1 MKISYETIMHFFR
14 NECTPEE
21 RRAVMQWVNES
32 EEHKAF
38 FFKWEEL
45 FHLGKMH
52 EMSDETI
59 LQEAENKLE
68 ARIHTEEKGKRL
80 KIYGLWEKGLKYAA
94 AIAVVAAV
102 AGLAAWY
109 LSSGQHPE
117 MLTASTGSGETQELV
132 LPDNSKVWLNENTTL
147 TYPKKFERGKREL
160 HLNGEAYF
168 EVSKDKHKPF
178 RVCSK
183 NMNVQVLGTK
193 FNFRSMDKGK
203 TAEASL
209 IEGEVRVEGNNN
221 EGAITLTPGQKVE
234 LNLRTRQM
242 KVSQTD
248 AVIDAVWHD
257 GLIPLDQADVF
268 RIADILEKL
277 YGMDIILAPDIDRTN
292 TYSGVL
298 QKKETIEEVL
308 KILQNTIHINYKI
321 YQGTVFISSGK

>member
-1 MKISYETIMHFFR
+1 M
-14 NECTPEE
+14 
-21 RRAVMQWVNES
+21 V
-32 EEHKAF
+32 
-38 FFKWEEL
+38 
-45 FHLGKMH
+45 
-52 EMSDETI
+52 
-59 LQEAENKLE
+59 
-68 ARIHTEEKGKRL
+68 
-80 KIYGLWEKGLKYAA
+80 
-94 AIAVVAAV
+94 
-102 AGLAAWY
+102 
-109 LSSGQHPE
+109 
-117 MLTASTGSGETQELV
+117 
-132 LPDNSKVWLNENTTL
+132 
-147 TYPKKFERGKREL
+147 
-160 HLNGEAYF
+160 
-168 EVSKDKHKPF
+168 
-178 RVCSK
+178 
-183 NMNVQVLGTK
+183 
-193 FNFRSMDKGK
+193 
-203 TAEASL
+203 
-209 IEGEVRVEGNNN
+209 IEGASG

>member
-1 MKISYETIMHFFR
+1 MKISYETIMRFFR

-52 EMSDETI
+52 EMSDEMI

-68 ARIHTEEKGKRL
+68 ARIHTEEEGKRL

-102 AGLAAWY
+102 VGLAAWY

-183 NMNVQVLGTK
+183 SMNVQVLGTK

>member
-1 MKISYETIMHFFR
+1 MRFFR

-21 RRAVMQWVNES
+21 RRAIMQWVNQS
-32 EEHKAF
+32 EEHKLF

-45 FHLGKMH
+45 FHLGKMD
-52 EMSDETI
+52 EMSDEMI
-59 LQEAENKLE
+59 LQNAESKLK
-68 ARIHTEEKGKRL
+68 ARIDTEEKGKTR
-80 KIYGLWEKGLKYAA
+80 YFLWEKGLKYAA
-94 AIAVVAAV
+94 AIAVVTAV

-109 LSSGQHPE
+109 LFGGRGPE
-117 MLTASTGSGETQELV
+117 MLTASTGNGETLELV
-132 LPDNSKVWLNENTTL
+132 LPDSSKVWLNENTTL
-147 TYPKKFERGKREL
+147 TYPKTFERDKREL

-168 EVSKDKHKPF
+168 EVRKDKHKPF
-178 RVCSK
+178 RVNSK
-183 NMNVQVLGTK
+183 SMNVQVLGTK
-193 FNFRSMDKGK
+193 FNFRSMDEGK

-209 IEGEVRVEGNNN
+209 IEGEVKVEGNND
-221 EGAITLTPGQKVE
+221 EGAITLSPGQKVE

-257 GLIPLDQADVF
+257 GLIPLNQADVF

-277 YGMDIILAPDIDRTN
+277 YNMDIILAPDIDRTN

-298 QKKETIEEVL
+298 QKKETIEDIL